1 MEIVTITIEQLNHVY
16 ISSTIAAL
24 AWHSLAD
31 PNSTIRRDGV
41 GTGQLH
47 RQAFPKL
54 VDKPFW
60 NSPVYQDKTS
70 NISTPKPYQNPS
82 EQQIQGNSTPEWDQE
97 KKNNK
102 QVKGEEEE
110 GNLFDKK
117 KPEESSGWEQE
128 REEQH
133 PQRIHLDKKNEE
145 EMGKLILII
154 HIEIEND
161 NVQHINVHEYD
172 DPIKLAKKFCGLWK
186 VEPKVERALVQL
198 IHDEKAKRPPPK
210 YAHSQVELKISCKN
224 LKDLDI
230 LSKSDPQ
237 IVLLVKDAKT
247 QKWRPTPFKTEVVMN
262 NLNPTFVTGI
272 VVDYLFEE
280 LQEFRFICVDVDKP
294 NDPDWEKQ
302 DFIGQFECDLG
313 SIGGKMMGN
322 LTSPKH
328 PGEKRGL
335 IIISAEEVSKS
346 KRNLKSGGLF
356 KPKPAIFLVV
366 SRANEDNTFSPV
378 YESDIV
384 SSSNPFWQEFY
395 IRESTLC
402 NGDLDRALLLQ
413 VKQHRKSGGHTL
425 LGECS
430 VTLREILGGG
440 KTFPLKLPSGS
451 QGKISKDA
459 NITIIEA
466 LVEEPPSFLDYIAGG
481 TEINLMVAIDFT
493 GSNGDPRNQ
502 KSLHY
507 SGGRGENDYQ
517 RAIRKA
523 YDYDRLFPVYGFG
536 AKFNGILSHAY
547 PLNNNHQNPEV
558 EGVEGILEVYSQTIN
573 TVELYGPT
581 NFSPVYGVITDF
593 DSTIRSIIKA
603 SSLPLSIVIVGVGNA
618 DFSHMNRLDADDT
631 PLTSKVDGSNKTSS
645 SKTIGRDIVQF
656 VAMRD
661 FQAEAATYLLP
672 KAVLEE
678 IPDQFMDYMNK
689 NRIPPKSAKQ
699 RNIDELRVNPRFNIT
714 PDEPPPAYARDIT
727 S

>member
-1 MEIVTITIEQLNHVY
+1 MSQKILGL
-16 ISSTIAAL
+16 AAL

-313 SIGGKMMGN
+313 SIVGSEGGKMMGN

-335 IIISAEEVSKS
+335 IIISAEE
-346 KRNLKSGGLF
+346 GGLF